1 MYIYTVFIHSP
12 THSLQF
18 RFASAWDII
27 LLFIG
32 IISAVLN
39 GVGFP
44 VVMLVFGQLTDG
56 FIDQAIT
63 ASFFDLGNINDTV
76 LCLERAFPSLVN
88 TSDALE
94 SLALDISNGTM
105 SCDAQYTVGTNMT
118 SLEDIIPTC
127 FSEGRRCL
135 DAGAFTD
142 DIEIQCY
149 IFVGIAVAIFLLSSI
164 QSLLFQL
171 VAERQLHRIR
181 REFYRAI
188 LRQDIGWFDA
198 NPSGE
203 LSSRLSE

>member
-1 MYIYTVFIHSP
+1 M
-12 THSLQF
+12 QF

-27 LLFIG
+27 LLSIG
-32 IISAVLN
+32 IVSAVLN

-63 ASFFDLGNINDTV
+63 ASFFDLSNVNDTV
-76 LCLERAFPSLVN
+76 ACLEIALPSLVN
-88 TSDALE
+88 TSDVLQT
-94 SLALDISNGTM
+94 LAVNIGNGTM
-105 SCDAQYTVGTNMT
+105 SCGTQFIVGTNTT
-118 SLEDIIPTC
+118 SLEDIIPAC
-127 FSEGRRCL
+127 FGEGRTCL
-135 DAGAFTD
+135 DTGGFTD

-149 IFVGIAVAIFLLSSI
+149 IFVGIAVAIFLLSST

-171 VAERQLHRIR
+171 VAERQIHMIR